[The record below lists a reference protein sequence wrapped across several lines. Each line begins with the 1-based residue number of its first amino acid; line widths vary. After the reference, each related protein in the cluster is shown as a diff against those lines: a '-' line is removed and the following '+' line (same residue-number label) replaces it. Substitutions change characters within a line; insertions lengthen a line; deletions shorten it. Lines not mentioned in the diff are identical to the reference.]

1 VNVTP
6 EIKTNPEMATLD
18 IAVTIDK
25 ARRNFIER
33 IEFVDNARTMDR
45 VIRREF
51 EIVEGDAYNQLK
63 IDRSVRNIRNLGY
76 FKDVKVATL
85 QGSSP
90 EQTITRVT
98 VEEQSTGDFSIGV
111 GYSSLDKSSVSLGL
125 NERNFLGTGRR
136 ASASVSTSGTE
147 TSFNLGLAEPYLL
160 GRNLTGSFDVFNT
173 KNKFDETTIDQ
184 TGFSLGVGFS
194 AARDVFHRLNYELS
208 QSKTTVSSTTATS
221 ITGEAG
227 ETRLRSSLKYVLS
240 KDTRDSRFDPTEGY
254 LLEMDETLAGFGGDV
269 KFLRTKLSA
278 AYYKPLLFKSV
289 ILGMSGKLGYVSGLG
304 DKITQS
310 QRFNLGGRD
319 VRGFGS
325 GGIGPRDTG
334 SSDAVGGN
342 NMYAGSFE
350 VVSNLGL
357 DKDTGVRWTVFT
369 DFGSLWGTDYPSGVT
384 KPNAA
389 QMRVSAGVGIF
400 WSTAIGPLSFSWTK
414 PLSKMSHDTPRVFQF
429 NVGTRL

>member
-1 VNVTP
+1 
-6 EIKTNPEMATLD
+6 M
-18 IAVTIDK
+18 
-25 ARRNFIER
+25 
-33 IEFVDNARTMDR
+33 
-45 VIRREF
+45 
-51 EIVEGDAYNQLK
+51 
-63 IDRSVRNIRNLGY
+63 
-76 FKDVKVATL
+76 
-85 QGSSP
+85 
-90 EQTITRVT
+90 
-98 VEEQSTGDFSIGV
+98 
-111 GYSSLDKSSVSLGL
+111 
-125 NERNFLGTGRR
+125 
-136 ASASVSTSGTE
+136 
-147 TSFNLGLAEPYLL
+147 
-160 GRNLTGSFDVFNT
+160 
-173 KNKFDETTIDQ
+173 
-184 TGFSLGVGFS
+184 
-194 AARDVFHRLNYELS
+194 FHRLNYELS

-254 LLEMDETLAGFGGDV
+254 FLEMDETLAGFGGDV
-269 KFLRTKLSA
+269 KFLRTQLRA

-304 DKITQS
+304 DKVTQS

-325 GGIGPRDTG
+325 GGIGPRDIG

-389 QMRVSAGVGIF
+389 QMRVGAGVGIF
-400 WSTAIGPLSFSWTK
+400 WSTAIGPLSFSWAK
-414 PLSKMSHDTPRVFQF
+414 PLSKMSHDTPKVFQF
-429 NVGTRL
+429 NIGTRL